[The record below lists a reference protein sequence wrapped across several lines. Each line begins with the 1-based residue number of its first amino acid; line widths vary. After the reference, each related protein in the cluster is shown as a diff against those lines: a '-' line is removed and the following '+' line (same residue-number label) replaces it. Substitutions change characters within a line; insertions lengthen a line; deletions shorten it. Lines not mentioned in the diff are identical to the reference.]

1 HQRTCYNADM
11 RMLVTALCAATCVAV
26 LAAVGYFF
34 YGEYAEA
41 KARAA
46 ETARLEDVR
55 KELFALAE
63 AGAGEVDKVR
73 KYCSVAETGLTVHYL
88 RDAHDHWRQ
97 VVKNCRYF
105 GYL

>member
-1 HQRTCYNADM
+1 
-11 RMLVTALCAATCVAV
+11 MLVTTLCAAACVAV

-55 KELFALAE
+55 KELFTLADAKADE
-63 AGAGEVDKVR
+63 PDKVR
-73 KYCSVAETGLTVHYL
+73 KHCRAAEAGLTVSYL
-88 RDAHDHWRQ
+88 NHAHGHWRH